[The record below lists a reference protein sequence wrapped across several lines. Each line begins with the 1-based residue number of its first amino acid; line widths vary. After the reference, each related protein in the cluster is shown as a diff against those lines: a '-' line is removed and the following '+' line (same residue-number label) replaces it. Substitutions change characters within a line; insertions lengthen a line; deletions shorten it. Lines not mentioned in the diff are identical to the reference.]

1 MGEESVAH
9 SARPDARGS
18 TLVLHHTPLLMLAFL
33 FPGQGSQA
41 AGMGA
46 DLAEIPEARAIY
58 DEADATLGFSL
69 TDLMFGDDDAALKP
83 TEITQP
89 ALYTHSLAAAAAL
102 RQRGIRPALAA
113 GHSLGE
119 WSALAAVG
127 AMSFAD
133 GLRAVRRRGELMAQA
148 GDVRPGAMSAVLGL
162 EADALEAVC
171 QEATEAGDGE
181 VVPAN
186 YNDPGQIVIS
196 GDGPA
201 VERAGALASEAGA
214 RRVVPLPVSGAFHS
228 PLMAFARD
236 GLEETL
242 QALDLST
249 PDCPVVLNVTAE
261 PTTDPEE
268 IRRRLLEQLTAP
280 VRWAQSLARMQAEG
294 ATWFVEVGTGKV
306 LSGLVRR
313 TLGRDAETAQAG
325 TAAEVEALAA

>member
-1 MGEESVAH
+1 MI
-9 SARPDARGS
+9 
-18 TLVLHHTPLLMLAFL
+18 AFL

-41 AGMGA
+41 PGMAA
-46 DLAEIPEARAIY
+46 DLYDAHPEARELL
-58 DEADATLGFSL
+58 DEADRVLGFSL
-69 TDLMFGDDDAALKP
+69 TALMFGDDADALKP
-83 TEITQP
+83 TEVTQP
-89 ALYTHSLAAAAAL
+89 ALYAHSLAADAVL
-102 RQRGIRPALAA
+102 RQRGVRPDLAA

-127 AMSFAD
+127 ALSFED

-162 EADALEAVC
+162 EAGTLEAVC
-171 QEATEAGDGE
+171 EEASQSGEGE

-196 GDGPA
+196 GDAPA
-201 VERAGALASEAGA
+201 VERAGEAASEAGA

-236 GLEETL
+236 GLKETL
-242 QALDLST
+242 EALEISVPT
-249 PDCPVVLNVTAE
+249 CPVVLNVTAE
-261 PTTDPEE
+261 PTTDPDA
-268 IRRRLLEQLTAP
+268 IRLRLLDQLTAP
-280 VRWAQSLARMQAEG
+280 VRWAQSLERMRAEG
-294 ATWFVEVGTGKV
+294 AERFVEVGTGKV

-325 TAAEVEALAA
+325 TAADLDALAA